1 MDALRRIV
9 GIVLHP
15 NAEWDRI
22 AAEHTTI
29 DVLIRHFIV
38 PLALLAPVATFI
50 GIRFFDASWDED
62 LGFLVPPQDALA
74 AAATTLVAA
83 VGSVFALAGIFV
95 LLAPLYGSSRDYRA
109 ALQVAT
115 FGAVPMLLA
124 GALLFL
130 PVLALLGL
138 GGLFYT
144 LYLYW
149 LGAHKVLQ
157 VSRQHQAEFV
167 GIAMLLLMVA
177 SSLGGA
183 LASSIGL
190 I

>member
-1 MDALRRIV
+1 MDAMRRVV

-15 NAEWDRI
+15 KTEWERI
-22 AAEHTTI
+22 AAEDTTV
-29 DVLIRHFIV
+29 DVLIRHFLL
-38 PLALLAPVATFI
+38 PLALLAPIATFI
-50 GIRFFDASWDED
+50 GIRYFDASWDED
-62 LGFLVPPQDALA
+62 MGFLVAPQDAFA
-74 AAATTLVAA
+74 AAATTLFASLT
-83 VGSVFALAGIFV
+83 SVFALAGIFV
-95 LLAPLYGSSRDYRA
+95 LLAPLYGSTRDYRV
-109 ALQVAT
+109 ALKVAT

-138 GGLFYT
+138 FGLSYT

-149 LGAHKVLQ
+149 LGARTVLQ
-157 VSRQHQAEFV
+157 VPRKHQAEFI
-167 GIAMLLLMVA
+167 GIAMMMLMVA

-183 LASSIGL
+183 IASSVGL

>member
-1 MDALRRIV
+1 MDAWHRIV
-9 GIVLHP
+9 GIVFHP

-22 AAEHTTI
+22 ATENTTI

-38 PLALLAPVATFI
+38 PLAMLAPIATFI

-62 LGFLVPPQDALA
+62 LGFLVPPQDAFA
-74 AAATTLVAA
+74 AAATTLFATVA
-83 VGSVFALAGIFV
+83 SVFALAGIFV
-95 LLAPLYGSSRDYRA
+95 LLAPLYGSTRDYRV

-138 GGLFYT
+138 FGLSYT

-149 LGAHKVLQ
+149 LGARKVLQ
-157 VSRQHQAEFV
+157 VPRKHQAEFV
-167 GIAMLLLMVA
+167 GIAMLLLMVM

-183 LASSIGL
+183 MASSMGL